1 MLRLLV
7 VLGFSSRRRLRVAGR
22 NQLRRL
28 RTVTYL
34 TSAPKLPSRKTP
46 ESPLFM
52 PLNCPHRPA
61 PAALDRAVRGSSLAI
76 ALVFLLALRCAF
88 PALACNVPV
97 FRYALE
103 RWQAEPYEAVIFHRG
118 PLSPAD
124 RAAVVAL
131 EKARDDAHA
140 NLNVTLA
147 DLDFP
152 LGRLPAK
159 LWKNRTN
166 APLPHLVVSYQGGA
180 TEGLVAWAGPLGEN
194 AARTLADSPVR
205 RALAK
210 ELLAGKSAVWL
221 LLESG
226 NATADAAAAALL
238 EKELRVQEKELELPR
253 AATDDPKMRAKL
265 PLRIAF
271 SVLRLPRTDPAEAP
285 FITQLLAGESQ
296 TNQPPVPVAFPVFGR
311 GRALAALSGGDL
323 STDVI
328 ESASR
333 FLTGA
338 CSCEVK
344 ELNPGKDL
352 LLAADWD
359 SIFEEALPPEER
371 TPLAN
376 PAIPPGLGPET
387 NTVIGA
393 SPAATDAAA
402 AANRNFLH
410 VVLSSLVALG
420 LFSAAVTLW
429 RKS

>member
-1 MLRLLV
+1 
-7 VLGFSSRRRLRVAGR
+7 
-22 NQLRRL
+22 
-28 RTVTYL
+28 
-34 TSAPKLPSRKTP
+34 
-46 ESPLFM
+46 M
-52 PLNCPHRPA
+52 PLNFSNRPN
-61 PAALDRAVRGSSLAI
+61 RAVRDRVLRGRGAGLAS
-76 ALVFLLALRCAF
+76 AFLLALVCAF
-88 PALACNVPV
+88 PVLACNVPV

-131 EKARDDAHA
+131 EKARDDSHA

-147 DLDFP
+147 DIDFP

-159 LWKNRTN
+159 LWKSRTN

-180 TEGLVAWAGPLGEN
+180 TEGLVAWSGPLSESV
-194 AARTLADSPVR
+194 ARTLTDSPIR

-226 NATADAAAAALL
+226 NATADTAAAALL
-238 EKELRVQEKELELPR
+238 EKELRVQEKELELPP
-253 AATDDPKMRAKL
+253 AAPDDPKMRAKL

-271 SVLRLPRTDPAEAP
+271 SVLRLARTDPAEAP

-323 STDVI
+323 SADVI

-359 SIFEEALPPEER
+359 SIFEEAAPPEQR
-371 TPLAN
+371 TPLTN
-376 PAIPPGLGPET
+376 PAIPPGLGLET

-393 SPAATDAAA
+393 SPAAAAA
-402 AANRNFLH
+402 AAAKQDYFRLLFATL
-410 VVLSSLVALG
+410 VVLGLLSGAVA
-420 LFSAAVTLW
+420 LW

>member
-1 MLRLLV
+1 
-7 VLGFSSRRRLRVAGR
+7 
-22 NQLRRL
+22 
-28 RTVTYL
+28 
-34 TSAPKLPSRKTP
+34 
-46 ESPLFM
+46 M
-52 PLNCPHRPA
+52 PLIFSLRPA
-61 PAALDRAVRGSSLAI
+61 RAARDRALRGRGAGLAS
-76 ALVFLLALRCAF
+76 AFVLALLCAF

-118 PLSPAD
+118 PLSPAE
-124 RAAVVAL
+124 RAALVAL
-131 EKARDDAHA
+131 EKARDDSHA

-147 DLDFP
+147 DVDFP

-159 LWKNRTN
+159 LWKSRTN

-180 TEGLVAWAGPLGEN
+180 TEGLVAWAGPLNES

-238 EKELRVQEKELELPR
+238 EKELRVQEKELELPP
-253 AATDDPKMRAKL
+253 AAPDDPKMRAKL

-323 STDVI
+323 SADVI

-376 PAIPPGLGPET
+376 PVIPPGLGPET
-387 NTVIGA
+387 NTVFGA
-393 SPAATDAAA
+393 SPAAADAAA
-402 AANRNFLH
+402 AANQNYLRLL
-410 VVLSSLVALG
+410 LSSLVVLG
-420 LFSAAVTLW
+420 LLSGAVALW